1 MGLWP
6 IVPPGMQPALLLPK
20 ALIPQ
25 NSLAG
30 TLVLGC
36 HRGSRAQ
43 GHRLPFVQAKALLQ
57 GVRERGSSWKG
68 TGHTEGVKQLPLSS
82 GPLPSEDTKVPGG
95 PGMQEPS
102 LPREESKS
110 LIQFC

>member
-1 MGLWP
+1 MASWGGHGTAPMPGGACGLEDGAVAHCSSRHAACP
-6 IVPPGMQPALLLPK
+6 VAPK

-36 HRGSRAQ
+36 HMGSRAQ

-57 GVRERGSSWKG
+57 GLRECGSS
-68 TGHTEGVKQLPLSS
+68 
-82 GPLPSEDTKVPGG
+82 
-95 PGMQEPS
+95 
-102 LPREESKS
+102 
-110 LIQFC
+110 